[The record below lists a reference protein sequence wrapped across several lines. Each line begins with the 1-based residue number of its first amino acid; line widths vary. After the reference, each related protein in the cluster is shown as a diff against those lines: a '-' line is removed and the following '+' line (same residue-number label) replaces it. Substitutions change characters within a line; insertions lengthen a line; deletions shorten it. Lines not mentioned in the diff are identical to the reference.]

1 MLLSFLNDHSTLG
14 SMKEP
19 NPQSLSRFPLQNPA
33 AAATRG
39 QHAAGRSGG
48 GDQLPR
54 NSARRSRA
62 RAGRRCGGGVA
73 RAWRRGAAAGGPAVS
88 ARRRGAAAPSAS
100 QRASSEQVAWRR
112 DGAVKGCR
120 QARRRPR
127 AGAQARDAGRHDL
140 LPAGWRS

>member
-1 MLLSFLNDHSTLG
+1 MLLSFLNDHSTLTLG

-33 AAATRG
+33 VAAATRG
-39 QHAAGRSGG
+39 REERRRG
-48 GDQLPR
+48 QLPR

-62 RAGRRCGGGVA
+62 RAGRRCGGSVA